1 MKTLR
6 YFILTL
12 AIIVCGSVFA
22 QKSQQELKQ
31 LMQQRN
37 EYYFTFNL
45 NGNDDLNAIAHTIS
59 VDRVDGTLVTA
70 YANNKEFAHFQK
82 LGYEVTLQTP
92 PSLLEEV
99 AMWDGSN
106 RAEYDWDSYPT
117 YSAYENMMFQF
128 ATDHPDK
135 CEIITLGTLPSG
147 RKIMIAHLND
157 GPRDNKPKFLYTS
170 TIHGDETTGWIMMLR
185 LIDYLLENPDEPEVQ
200 TVMNNIDLYIGP
212 NTNPDGTY
220 HGGNNNVN
228 GATRYNANGVDMNR
242 NYADPHG
249 SAHPDGNP
257 YATETEWFMQFAEE
271 NAFVMGANY
280 HGGAEVMNDPWDNP
294 STLHADDAWYQLI
307 SHEYADL
314 THEVNW
320 NYMTDYNNGITNGAQ
335 WYMIGGGRQDYMNGY
350 AQCRELT
357 IECSNSKMPNGNQLP
372 NFWNYNKNSIFA
384 FMTQC
389 IYGIHGTVTDA
400 ANGQP
405 LNATITIANHDDTYS
420 VVESHLPAGDYH
432 RPIKAGTYDVTYA
445 CNGYY
450 PQTFTITI
458 SDYETVIQ
466 DVQLEAGEGLIPDFN
481 ANTTDVALGGSV
493 NFSDNTWGAN
503 LVSWEWTFEGGEP
516 ATSNVQNPSGITYN
530 EIGNYDVTLTVTN
543 GDGQTETITKHNYIH
558 VSEMYNMQNG
568 TVTTC
573 NALFYDDGGPN
584 GNYHDRKDYT
594 MTFLPNTPGGMLEAI
609 FEEFALE
616 NNYDFLYIYDGS
628 STNAQQIGEYT
639 GSNSPDIVTA
649 TNSEG
654 ALTFY
659 FTSDYGVNEPGWKA
673 IVRCVGDYDPIALE
687 VSADPMVIYLGESSQ
702 LSVIATGGN
711 GNYTYSWE
719 PAEPGNI
726 GTISNPT
733 IANPIVTPWVV
744 PESTYKITV
753 TDTEGNMASD
763 DITITVR
770 PMSLSEDCY
779 APFVYPN
786 PNSGNFTIHVIG
798 EVNYQLFNSVGQ
810 LVLSGNFTDE
820 TQIKADGLNQG
831 VYFLQLIGER
841 GTRVEKIVI
850 EK

>member
-257 YATETEWFMQFAEE
+257 YATETEWFMQFADE

-280 HGGAEVMNDPWDNP
+280 HGGAEVMNYPWDNTY
-294 STLHADDAWYQLI
+294 TLHADDAWYQLI

-432 RPIKAGTYDVTYA
+432 RPIIAGTYDVTYA

-450 PQTFTITI
+450 PQTFTITV

-673 IVRCVGDYDPIALE
+673 IVRCVGDYDPIELE